1 MINESHNL
9 FHICFETWCYM
20 TTLNGTVTIPGIE
33 SNTNVL
39 SVLFLVAACSLVLG
53 ILLIEKWQ
61 SISKSFVISGMFLG
75 TVTRILSN
83 ETVYSTHWCRA
94 ITQSMVLGLYV
105 SLYSRTIQWHI
116 HAGSWSLVNCW
127 REGSTLPYI
136 GCSWVLMNA
145 AVGHMNGSALM
156 VIGVSAWYPD
166 IPLSPW
172 KKRLCLH
179 AKKLLLEIY
188 DGP

>member
-1 MINESHNL
+1 MWSSVIKMGGEKYLWDGIINQPIHL
-9 FHICFETWCYM
+9 CILILVCYM
-20 TTLNGTVTIPGIE
+20 LRLWKWTIQFVLWL
-33 SNTNVL
+33 SCVRLSRDNTMHDV
-39 SVLFLVAACSLVLG
+39 
-53 ILLIEKWQ
+53 
-61 SISKSFVISGMFLG
+61 
-75 TVTRILSN
+75 
-83 ETVYSTHWCRA
+83 
-94 ITQSMVLGLYV
+94 GLYV
-105 SLYSRTIQWHI
+105 SLYSRSIQWHI

-127 REGSTLPYI
+127 REGKTLPYI
-136 GCSWVLMNA
+136 GCSWILMNA

-188 DGP
+188 YGP